1 LTAAAPAAVLA
12 LALLGDALLYVVLPI
27 HAAAFGVSLVWVG
40 VLLAAN
46 RFVRIFGYGVI
57 AVLARDIGVR
67 RLSIVASIGAVLS
80 TAAYGLASGPV
91 PLLAARVVWGLAFG
105 ALNLTM
111 LAYAVADR
119 TRAGR
124 GVGTG
129 RAVSGFGPVLS
140 LTLGA
145 WLVGPLGP
153 QGVFV
158 ALALATVP
166 AVVLAWRLS
175 DLPRTEER
183 RRRGVAWPE
192 RLDLWALAL
201 GFAVDG
207 VFVLTLAVLLA
218 GLVSAE
224 SAVIAG
230 GLLLALR
237 RLVEIFLAPIGGML
251 GDRFGAGAMML
262 AFGLALCAGLAT
274 VACGWTM
281 AGALLVVAT
290 SGVLSTIGPVLAA
303 ERAPHDHLGRLAAFA
318 TWRDVGAALG
328 PLAAGVLAERVA
340 TAHLYAALSLLMLA
354 ALALNLRAAL
364 ATRGPS

>member
-1 LTAAAPAAVLA
+1 
-12 LALLGDALLYVVLPI
+12 
-27 HAAAFGVSLVWVG
+27 
-40 VLLAAN
+40 
-46 RFVRIFGYGVI
+46 
-57 AVLARDIGVR
+57 
-67 RLSIVASIGAVLS
+67 
-80 TAAYGLASGPV
+80 
-91 PLLAARVVWGLAFG
+91 
-105 ALNLTM
+105 
-111 LAYAVADR
+111 
-119 TRAGR
+119 
-124 GVGTG
+124 
-129 RAVSGFGPVLS
+129 VSGFGPVVS

-158 ALALATVP
+158 ALAIATVP
-166 AVVLAWRLS
+166 AVALAWRLG
-175 DLPRTEER
+175 DLPRSEER
-183 RRRGVAWPE
+183 RRRGIALPGG
-192 RLDLWALAL
+192 LDLWALAL

-230 GLLLALR
+230 GMLLALR
-237 RLVEIFLAPIGGML
+237 RLVEIFLAPIGGVL

-340 TAHLYAALSLLMLA
+340 TAPLYAALSLLMLA
-354 ALALNLRAAL
+354 ALALNLRAML
-364 ATRGPS
+364 ATRGQS